1 MLFLLGV
8 VTVIGCVISGYVLH
22 HGNLAVLWQPT
33 EVLIICGAAIGSF
46 MISNPAKIVK
56 KCLKSLKYLMKGT
69 PYKKADYVELLMMLY
84 SCFKLMRS
92 KGMLEMEAHIENPHN
107 SSLFSRFPKFH
118 HNHHAVEFFCDYLR
132 LMSMGVENQYQM
144 EDLMD
149 ADLETHHHEH
159 HTVAAAWTNLG
170 DAFPALGIVAAV
182 LGVIVTMGSIDQP
195 PAILGK
201 LIGAALV
208 GTFLGILVAYGYI
221 GPIGSFLGKYFD
233 DEHYYLVCIKAA
245 LLAHLK
251 GSAPAVSVEFARNII
266 PPNERPDFKTVEDA
280 CSAAVS

>member
-1 MLFLLGV
+1 MLFIVGF
-8 VTVIGCVISGYVLH
+8 VTVIGCVIGGYVMH
-22 HGNLAVLWQPT
+22 HGQLAVLWQPT

-46 MISNPAKIVK
+46 MISNPLKIVIQCLK
-56 KCLKSLKYLMKGT
+56 ALKCLFKGS
-69 PYKKADYVELLMMLY
+69 PYKKADYVELLTMQY
-84 SCFKLMRS
+84 TCFKLMKS
-92 KGMLEMEAHIENPHN
+92 KGMLEMEAHIENPHG
-107 SSLFSRFPKFH
+107 SSLFSRFPKFA
-118 HNHHAVEFFCDYLR
+118 HNHHAVDFFCDYLR
-132 LMSMGVENQYQM
+132 LITMGMENQYQM

-159 HTVAAAWTNLG
+159 HLIASGWTNLG

-233 DEHYYLVCIKAA
+233 DEHYYMVAIKAG
-245 LLAHLK
+245 LMAHLK
-251 GSAPAVSVEFARNII
+251 GCAPAVSVEFARNII
-266 PPNERPDFKTVEDA
+266 PPHERPDFKTIEDA
-280 CSAAVS
+280 CSTAAA